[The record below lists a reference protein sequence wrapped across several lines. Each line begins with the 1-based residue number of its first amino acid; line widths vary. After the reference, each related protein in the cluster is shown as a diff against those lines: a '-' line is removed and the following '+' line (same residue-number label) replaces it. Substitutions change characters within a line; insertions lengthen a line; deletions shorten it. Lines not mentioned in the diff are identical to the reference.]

1 MCEVGAC
8 RLWDAAEVSA
18 PPAAAPSGVVTFLFT
33 DVEGSTRRWEADA
46 EGMRAALAA
55 HDEVLRRVIEAH
67 GGWVFKHTGDGVCAA
82 FASPRSAVDAA
93 ADAQRA
99 LELPVR
105 MGIATGEAEL
115 RGADYFGAV
124 LNRAARVMAAGHG
137 GQILVAESTAGLL
150 TGVDL
155 IDLGPRRL
163 RDLPTPVQVF
173 QVQADGLRTDF
184 PSLRALDVG
193 PGNLRPALTSLIGRE
208 SEVAELQAA
217 VKAHRLVTLTGV
229 GGVGKTRLAL
239 EVAERLHDEFPDGVW
254 VFELAAVTDP
264 AAVPDAVA
272 AVLGITQQPG
282 RSVAESV
289 AAALEGRVRLLVFDN
304 CEHVRDVAAD
314 LVEAILAHSATVKI
328 VATSREGLGVADEQL
343 WLVPSLDVGAGIDSA
358 AVTLFVE
365 RAHSVASRFSVATPD
380 EAAAVVEI
388 CRRLDGIPLAIE
400 LAASRMASMTAS
412 EVRDRLDQ
420 RLRLLVGSRR
430 ALERHQTLRHAVAWS
445 YELLDEPE
453 KALLVRCSVF
463 AGGFDLHSACAVAG
477 FPDAPDDFATL
488 DLLDALVRKSL
499 LVADRSSGRTRYSTL
514 ETIRQFAEEQLVAG
528 GAATE
533 VRATHSRY
541 FAGREA
547 AVLALWDSPRQ
558 REAYDW
564 FTLELANLRTA
575 FRWAADQ
582 GDLDVATPIAT
593 YVGWLGASVQTYEPI
608 AWAEELI
615 EPARAVDHPRLAA
628 LYAIASLCYTTGR
641 IEAAVRYS
649 EAGQIVLG
657 RSRDALPYGIE
668 VVLGPVYLAIGQP
681 ERLAELC
688 RAQLARR
695 RDTHVNIRTWLVLAL
710 SLAGSGGEA
719 MDSADGLIEAAEV
732 TGNPA
737 LLATALGAYAVAFR
751 DADPV
756 GALNAL
762 GRGLVIA
769 QDSGSRA
776 QASALAQFL
785 ARLEAEH
792 GDTVSAFDHL
802 TLAIRNYHNSGNTTT
817 IRIPLAILAALFDRL
832 GRYEPAAT
840 IAGFALSPFSAA
852 AVPEITTAIA
862 HLRDVLGEATYESLA
877 RKGEAMTTA
886 AMAIYAYDQID
897 RARAEVNAVSK

>member
-1 MCEVGAC
+1 MSVPPA
-8 RLWDAAEVSA
+8 SA
-18 PPAAAPSGVVTFLFT
+18 PPSGLVTFLFT

-55 HDEVLRRVIEAH
+55 HDEVLRTAIEEH

-93 ADAQRA
+93 VAAQRA

-137 GQILVAESTAGLL
+137 GQILLAESTAGLL
-150 TGVDL
+150 SGVDL
-155 IDLGPRRL
+155 VDLGPRRL
-163 RDLPTPVQVF
+163 RDLPTAVGVF
-173 QVQADGLRTDF
+173 QVRAAGLRTDF
-184 PSLRALDVG
+184 PPLRALDAS
-193 PGNLRPALTSLIGRE
+193 PGNLRAAVTSFIGRE
-208 SEVAELQAA
+208 SEVAEVQAA
-217 VKAHRLVTLTGV
+217 LKAHRVVTLTGV
-229 GGVGKTRLAL
+229 GGVGKTRMAL
-239 EVAERLHDEFPDGVW
+239 EVAARSADDFPDGVW
-254 VFELAAVTDP
+254 VFELAAVADP

-282 RSVAESV
+282 KSVAESV

-304 CEHVRDVAAD
+304 CEHVLDSAAD
-314 LVEAILAHSATVKI
+314 LIQAILAASVTVTI
-328 VATSREGLGVADEQL
+328 LATSREGLGMAEEQL
-343 WLVPSLDVGAGIDSA
+343 WRVPSLDVNSGTESA
-358 AVTLFVE
+358 AVNLFVD
-365 RAHSVASRFSVATPD
+365 RAQSVVSDFSLAQPG
-380 EAAAVVEI
+380 EADAVVEI

-430 ALERHQTLRHAVAWS
+430 GLERHQTLRHAVAWS
-445 YELLDEPE
+445 YDLLDEPE
-453 KALLVRCSVF
+453 KKLLVRCSVF

-477 FPDAPDDFATL
+477 SEDIDDFATL

-499 LVADRSSGRTRYSTL
+499 LVADRSSGRTRFAML
-514 ETIRQFAEEQLVAG
+514 ETIRQFAEEQLVAS

-533 VRATHSRY
+533 ARTAHARY

-547 AVLALWDSPRQ
+547 DILALWDSPRQ

-564 FTLELANLRTA
+564 FTAELANLRTA
-575 FRWAADQ
+575 FRWAADH
-582 GDLDVATPIAT
+582 GDLEVAATIAS
-593 YVGWLGASVQTYEPI
+593 YVGLLGVWVPTLEPI

-615 EPARAVDHPRLAA
+615 EPARVADHPRLAF
-628 LYAIASLCYTTGR
+628 LYVIASQCFRTGR
-641 IEAAVRYS
+641 IEAAVGYS
-649 EAGQIVLG
+649 DAGQIVLAG
-657 RSRDALPYGIE
+657 SRDRLPYGIE
-668 VVLGPVYLAIGQP
+668 GLLGMSYLAIGQP

-695 RDTHVNIRTWLVLAL
+695 HDTHVAIRAFLVVAL
-710 SLAGSGGEA
+710 SVAGSGGEA
-719 MDSADGLIEAAEV
+719 MDSADGLLEAAEA
-732 TGNPA
+732 TGNPS
-737 LLATALGAYAVAFR
+737 LLALALWAYGAAFR

-769 QDSGSRA
+769 QDSGNRTS
-776 QASALAQFL
+776 ASLLALVL

-802 TLAIRNYHNSGNTTT
+802 ALVIRTCHDSGDTTAIRM
-817 IRIPLAILAALFDRL
+817 PLAVLAALFDRL

-840 IAGFALSPFSAA
+840 IAGFALSPLSASA
-852 AVPEITTAIA
+852 FPEITTAIT
-862 HLRDVLGEATYESLA
+862 HLREVLGEATYESLA
-877 RKGEAMTTA
+877 RKGETMTTA
-886 AMAIYAYDQID
+886 AMVTYAYDQID
-897 RARAEVNAVSK
+897 QARAELNAVLE